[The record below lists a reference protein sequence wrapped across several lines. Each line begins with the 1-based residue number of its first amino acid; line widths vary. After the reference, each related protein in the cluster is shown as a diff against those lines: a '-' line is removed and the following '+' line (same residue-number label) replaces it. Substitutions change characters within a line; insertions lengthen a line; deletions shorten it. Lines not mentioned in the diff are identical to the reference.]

1 MGNTMRKLDLMA
13 VSASGAASEK
23 LRNFLENMRE
33 DVAAGMG
40 GGDATVFHKTQL
52 DGSLETTADAAVT
65 LATVLTLA
73 NSLRA
78 KLITHWASTGVHGV
92 HMTASAQA
100 FTAPAATDQT
110 TANALLNEEKA
121 DYNTHLSESGVHIN
135 DDSTNTVTA
144 ADATDLAS
152 SITLANEIKADYNAH
167 IAAVMS
173 TPLVEQGD

>member
-1 MGNTMRKLDLMA
+1 MGKLLRKLDLTA
-13 VSASGAASEK
+13 LSASGNAARE
-23 LRNFLENMRE
+23 LRDWLEAARE
-33 DVAAGMG
+33 DIAEGMG

-78 KLITHWASTGVHGV
+78 LIITHWASTGYHGV

-100 FTAPAATDQT
+100 FTAPVATDQT
-110 TANALLNEEKA
+110 EANALLTEMKA

-135 DDSTNTVTA
+135 DDSTNTVTSA
-144 ADATDLAS
+144 NATDLAS
-152 SITLANEIKADYNAH
+152 SIALANEIKADYNAH
-167 IAAVMS
+167 IVAIMA
-173 TPLVEQGD
+173 TPLVELGN